1 MHGFGF
7 CVMMVSRRLWSFQGV
22 FPMDGFRIFVLCMFA
37 FGAAVCGAVSVFYVF
52 LACRQR
58 RFSRRAAGRVVSVKP
73 YRTHDR
79 LTDGRTVDARRYSCT
94 LEATIA
100 GMRMRVKVDSG
111 KPLAQGSSVMFWY
124 DPEHPRATLLRKSRH
139 TYVPWTVLCIFC
151 TVAVAFIFMFWH

>member
-1 MHGFGF
+1 
-7 CVMMVSRRLWSFQGV
+7 
-22 FPMDGFRIFVLCMFA
+22 MDGFRMFVLCMFA
-37 FGAAVCGAVSVFYVF
+37 FGASVCGAASVFYVF

-100 GMRMRVKVDSG
+100 GMRMRVKVDSC
-111 KPLAQGSSVMFWY
+111 KPLAQGSCVMFWY
-124 DPEHPRATLLRKSRH
+124 DPEHPRAALLWKSRH
-139 TYVPWTVLCIFC
+139 TYVPWTVLCMFC
-151 TVAVAFIFMFWH
+151 TVAVAFIFMFWR